1 MIFML
6 HSMSSEMEE
15 CKGIG
20 VKRKPLSIFRRRFL
34 KLLAIAIGKKK
45 YFDASCLQLFAHLLG
60 VIDGIFEFSNI
71 IVGRNSD
78 NKCTYFLSRE
88 SKGL

>member
-6 HSMSSEMEE
+6 HSMSSEVEE

-20 VKRKPLSIFRRRFL
+20 VSGKPLYIFLLCFV

-45 YFDASCLQLFAHLLG
+45 YFDASCL
-60 VIDGIFEFSNI
+60 
-71 IVGRNSD
+71 
-78 NKCTYFLSRE
+78 
-88 SKGL
+88 